1 MNSLKNRSK
10 PSGFREACMYLEDEV
25 DIVEGHGDTD
35 DRVRPPPFAAA
46 AAAALSAAGLA

>member
-1 MNSLKNRSK
+1 
-10 PSGFREACMYLEDEV
+10 MYLEDEV

-46 AAAALSAAGLA
+46 AAAAAALSAAGLA